1 MAEALFSS
9 DLSSPQAQGAATVAP
24 IESVNYG
31 SVFKTVANIGEG
43 ILKYQEQEAKAEIET
58 RKNSAVTEFI
68 NEHNRLSAA
77 KQAGQINDSQYN
89 VRSQASFRQFAAN
102 NPFALDELKKAAGG
116 LKEFGGLGDVQD
128 EVQALKSDLRSAVS
142 AAQKDGFEV
151 TLNDPIEHQQLVAR
165 QHRQSI
171 MTKKA
176 FEERRAA
183 RSEVREEEKFK
194 RESWEFGNKQE
205 ARATLSSMVA
215 DGLPVLNSLSEVI
228 RNQWTSASPEQQ
240 QELMARWD
248 REITKWKS
256 QVAIVSQ
263 GDSGMASAVDRMVGD
278 LDGRF
283 RNLLTGKDTAESMK
297 NRVGV
302 YLDAARGQ
310 LLADPEVARLFA
322 QFGYAPNGLEVIMK
336 HTTDPN
342 ILKKALGNIVKPTNS
357 SADFNNPEEVRV
369 TVESFNQLYNDPS
382 LTPEQKAEVFKNTGN
397 NVLRGLGN
405 AIVNNA
411 DPKAI
416 RSAIDFVKS
425 PVFIENIGN
434 LDQGAYNAAKHAV
447 NTYYN
452 QPVVTDITQKLA
464 QPMNPPLNNK
474 TPLQA
479 MSIEVGPNG
488 VKFVPNGDYD
498 PMAAFTMRASEKALN
513 DLIIA
518 NAHLDGT
525 KDYKAYWEKNR
536 GYLFPSLYGHPD
548 VLKVGDIVYGKKFL
562 GGLVNDPKNWEKLGD
577 NYSEGRI
584 GGQPTQRSNFSSGRI
599 GGEPTTKSTNSAGKI
614 Q

>member
-24 IESVNYG
+24 VESVNYG

-183 RSEVREEEKFK
+183 RAEVREEEKFK

-240 QELMARWD
+240 QELMSRWD
-248 REITKWKS
+248 REVTKWKS
-256 QVAIVSQ
+256 QIAIVSQ

-297 NRVGV
+297 NRVGI

-342 ILKKALGNIVKPTNS
+342 ILKKALGNIVSPTPTSINMNS
-357 SADFNNPEEVRV
+357 PEEVKA
-369 TVESFNQLYNDPS
+369 TVDSCLNLQYSESLA
-382 LTPEQKAEVFKNTGN
+382 PEEKAQVFSNTCN

-405 AIVNNA
+405 SIVNNA
-411 DPKAI
+411 NPAAFK
-416 RSAIDFVKS
+416 SALDIVKS
-425 PVFIENIGN
+425 PVFIDNIKN
-434 LDQGAYNAAKHAV
+434 LDQGAYDAAKHAV
-447 NTYYN
+447 NVYYN
-452 QPVVTDITQKLA
+452 KPVVTDILNKLTA
-464 QPMNPPLNNK
+464 PMNPPLNNK
-474 TPLQA
+474 TPMQA
-479 MSIEVGPNG
+479 LSIEATESGI
-488 VKFVPNGDYD
+488 KFVPKGAYD
-498 PMAAFTMRASEKALN
+498 PMATLFTRTSEKALN
-513 DLIIA
+513 DLVIA

-525 KDYKAYWEKNR
+525 KDYKAYWDKNKI
-536 GYLFPSLYGHPD
+536 YLFPSLYGIPD
-548 VLKVGDIVYGKKFL
+548 QLNVGDIVFGKKFL
-562 GGLVNDPKNWEKLGD
+562 GGEPSDPKSWEKLGA
-577 NYSEGRI
+577 NYSEGSI
-584 GGQPTQRSNFSSGRI
+584 GGRPTQSANFSSGRI
-599 GGEPTTKSTNSAGKI
+599 GGAPTTKPTNSAGRI

>member
-1 MAEALFSS
+1 MAETLFSS
-9 DLSSPQAQGAATVAP
+9 ELSGPQAQGAATVAP
-24 IESVNYG
+24 VESVNYG
-31 SVFKTVANIGEG
+31 SVFKTVANLGEG
-43 ILKYQEQEAKAEIET
+43 IMKYQEQAAKAEIET
-58 RKNSAVTEFI
+58 QKNSVVSEFI
-68 NEHNRLSAA
+68 NEHQRLSDAKAA
-77 KQAGQINDSQYN
+77 GHINDAQYN

-102 NPFALDELKKAAGG
+102 NPAALDDLKKAAGG

-171 MTKKA
+171 LTKKA

-194 RESWEFGNKQE
+194 RESFEFGNKQE
-205 ARATLSSMVA
+205 ARNTLSTMVS
-215 DGLPVLNSLSEVI
+215 DGLPVLNSLADVI
-228 RNQWTSASPEQQ
+228 RNKWNGATPEEQQ
-240 QELMARWD
+240 GLMARWD
-248 REITKWKS
+248 REVTKWKS
-256 QVAIVSQ
+256 QIAIVSQ
-263 GDSGMASAVDRMVGD
+263 GDSGMASAVGTMVGD

-283 RNLLTGKDTAESMK
+283 RNLLSGKETAETFK
-297 NRVGV
+297 NRTSI

-310 LLADPEVARLFA
+310 LLSDPSVARLFA
-322 QFGYAPNGLEVIMK
+322 QIQYAPNALDVIIK
-336 HTTDPN
+336 HTTDPT
-342 ILKKALGNIVKPTNS
+342 ILKKALGNVTQPTGS
-357 SADFNNPEEVRV
+357 SVDFGNPEEVKV
-369 TVESFNQLYNDPS
+369 TVDSFYKLYNDPT
-382 LTPEQKAEVFKNTGN
+382 LTPEQKTEVFKNTGN

-405 AIVNNA
+405 SIVNNA

-416 RSAIDFVKS
+416 RSAVDFIKS
-425 PVFIENIGN
+425 PIFIDNINN
-434 LDQGAYNAAKHAV
+434 LDQGAYNAAKHAI

-452 QPVVTDITQKLA
+452 QPVVVDISQKLI
-464 QPMNPPLNNK
+464 QPMNPPLNTK

-479 MSIEVGPNG
+479 MSIEVGES

-498 PMAAFTMRASEKALN
+498 PLAALTMRAAERALD

-548 VLKVGDIVYGKKFL
+548 VLIVGDIVSGKRFL
-562 GGLVNDPKNWEKLGD
+562 GGLVNDPKNWEKVGS
-577 NYSEGRI
+577 NYSEGTI
-584 GGQPTQRSNFSSGRI
+584 GGRSTERSNVSTGRI
-599 GGEPTTKSTNSAGKI
+599 GGEPTTKPTTSVGKI